1 MQIKDLARDE
11 LGTPGWNAYNLIFDM
26 NTQLRV
32 HNQKSAS
39 IQRKMATLVCN
50 CGAGCLYFPDDPILR
65 LVCCCAD
72 CRTCLAL
79 LDAAAGHLPRA
90 AAPIDAVYYPNRLR
104 VERAPTSAR
113 AFFCQQQ
120 VRRFVSSQGVNP
132 SLHPSPPSL
141 APSCTDTYTAGAVT
155 PHCPCLHSLTHS
167 LTHTQTHTT
176 GAATPQCSLLSHAYT
191 QTRTHTCTIIH
202 THAHTHTHT
211 HTLVTHTR
219 THTRTHTVCLSTTPT
234 QHARTHTHTHC
245 AHTHTHTLQVLP
257 YSNVRRKFLVSFE
270 EYRLFNRALLQ
281 NRPIILKRWPQLPPK
296 ASCRLQPAHSHWTHP
311 PPPCLRSA
319 HFRARHDSQAAQV
332 HTQWE
337 FLKSRSR
344 VLCYGK
350 FRSKLP
356 IEKLSTNKTWPL
368 RVYTPIAP
376 VRNRPKSFHMGWLQL
391 VGSLKL

>member
-1 MQIKDLARDE
+1 MDWCIFPKNSFIFLVNLFVVSPLIVAHKRCCSICKRNEIVCNHQTVFRSTTSSQSVAVLYCTAQKYHSPTVLNGAEFQATDGLVISIKKCSLQYLPAQCDQVSNQALVLDTTPYLAMQIKDLARDE
-11 LGTPGWNAYNLIFDM
+11 LGTPGLNAYNLIFDM

-234 QHARTHTHTHC
+234 QHAHTHTHTHC
-245 AHTHTHTLQVLP
+245 RCCHTPMSVE
-257 YSNVRRKFLVSFE
+257 NF
-270 EYRLFNRALLQ
+270 
-281 NRPIILKRWPQLPPK
+281 
-296 ASCRLQPAHSHWTHP
+296 
-311 PPPCLRSA
+311 
-319 HFRARHDSQAAQV
+319 
-332 HTQWE
+332 
-337 FLKSRSR
+337 
-344 VLCYGK
+344 
-350 FRSKLP
+350 
-356 IEKLSTNKTWPL
+356 
-368 RVYTPIAP
+368 
-376 VRNRPKSFHMGWLQL
+376 
-391 VGSLKL
+391 